1 MTAKFGP
8 PMIDWFCA
16 STIEN
21 RLKNFDAVLHMSF
34 LKPENILIPVVPGR
48 PGAILPIKE
57 HPNKPG
63 LSKKEGQARLM
74 HDLASI
80 ELQAMELALRTL
92 IEYPEAPKE
101 FREELAVI
109 ASEEAKHFGLCV
121 RVLENLNTPF
131 GSIPVH
137 VGLWNS
143 VGKED
148 SLLDRL
154 LVVHRYLEGSGLDA
168 GQTLLRR
175 LQHTPDFGVKDVI
188 QIINDEEIGH
198 VQFGSAW
205 YRTICKLNHIDPEDD
220 FYSRLSGLYHRIPR
234 RLEKIDKEL
243 RIKAGFSEREI
254 ANLERLQS
262 QVYAAEKVVKSSL
275 HSVS

>member
-8 PMIDWFCA
+8 LMIDWFC
-16 STIEN
+16 STSIEN
-21 RLKNFDAVLHMSF
+21 RLKNFDAVLHLGF
-34 LKPENILIPVVPGR
+34 LKPESILIPALPGR
-48 PGAILPIKE
+48 PGAILPIKN
-57 HPNKPG
+57 HPDKPG

-92 IEYPEAPKE
+92 LEYPEAPKE
-101 FREELAVI
+101 FREQLAVI
-109 ASEEAKHFGLCV
+109 ASEEAQHFSLCV
-121 RVLENLNTPF
+121 QVLENLNTPF
-131 GSIPVH
+131 GSLPVH

-143 VGKED
+143 VGKDD

-188 QIINDEEIGH
+188 QVINDEEMGH
-198 VQFGSAW
+198 VQFGSSW
-205 YRTICKLNHIDPEDD
+205 YRTICKLNHLDPEVD
-220 FYSRLSGLYHRIPR
+220 FYTRLSGLYHRIPR
-234 RLEKIDKEL
+234 RLERIEKEL
-243 RIKAGFSEREI
+243 RMRAGFSLGEI
-254 ANLERLQS
+254 ESLEKLQRRYS
-262 QVYAAEKVVKSSL
+262 NIEKVQTQT
-275 HSVS
+275 VS